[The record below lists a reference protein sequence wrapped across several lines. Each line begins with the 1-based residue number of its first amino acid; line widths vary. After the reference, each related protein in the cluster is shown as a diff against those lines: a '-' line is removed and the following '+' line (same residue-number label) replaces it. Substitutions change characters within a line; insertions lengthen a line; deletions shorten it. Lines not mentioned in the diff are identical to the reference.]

1 MALPAPSDQ
10 DPDALEPR
18 LEAVIARARRTGP
31 EPAAPPAHGRMNPVA
46 AGLFAALAGL
56 VALVALALAYVAPG
70 TMPLAAPIAVI
81 LGAVSLWG
89 ASRIDESRY
98 RRHLEALGREKLE
111 LATTLERIAGSVEV
125 SRFHCSALSCS
136 AAT

>member
-56 VALVALALAYVAPG
+56 QPRLEEQRLEDEHQEQEDAQLHVR
-70 TMPLAAPIAVI
+70 
-81 LGAVSLWG
+81 GAIEVDDRRRRG
-89 ASRIDESRY
+89 DE
-98 RRHLEALGREKLE
+98 E
-111 LATTLERIAGSVEV
+111 
-125 SRFHCSALSCS
+125 SC
-136 AAT
+136 